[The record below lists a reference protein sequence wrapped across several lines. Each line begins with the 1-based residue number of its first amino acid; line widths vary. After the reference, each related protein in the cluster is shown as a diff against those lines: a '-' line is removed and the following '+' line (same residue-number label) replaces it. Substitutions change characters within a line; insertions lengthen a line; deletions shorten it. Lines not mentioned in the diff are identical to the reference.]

1 MNIRLK
7 ITGISKK
14 EIERII
20 NSCTV
25 CIDYAQENGESESE
39 SFELMLSDA
48 GCVEYEDLE
57 DPDDGF
63 IDCSDPEMI
72 GDNPFEDIEMEDEMI
87 FDEELIN
94 DDGFVQIGTPDLL
107 EETNPSE
114 EPIPMI
120 KPDTNIDG
128 LELSVRTYNCLRRAG
143 VDTIEKLRSMT
154 DDELRNVRSL
164 SERGFNEIKE
174 KMATFK
180 IEQKPKN
187 DYPAMLDELVGLEDV
202 KRQIRKIRALA
213 RMKQDMPQDKAQVPI
228 VLNMEFV
235 GNPGTAKTT
244 VARIVAGILAQVGIL
259 SFKDIVEVG
268 RADLVAKYE
277 GQTAEKVKSVFR
289 RAQGRLLFIDEAY
302 SLVENCRGEFGD
314 EAISTIVQEM
324 ENHREDVLVI
334 FAGYPEKMKDFLE
347 KNEGLKSRIAFHLNF
362 PDYPPDELTDILKL
376 MVQQHNYKIEDEAIE
391 KCRDIFRTVS
401 TSSDFGNGRFVRNLL
416 EHAEMA
422 QSHRLASVY
431 NGKKLSKKIL
441 QTLTAED
448 FDPTLAVNDES
459 PRRKMGF
466 AV

>member
-1 MNIRLK
+1 MNIKLK

-25 CIDYAQENGESESE
+25 CIDCAQENGESEGE
-39 SFELMLSDA
+39 TFEFKLADA
-48 GCVEYEDLE
+48 ECVEYDDLDDFDED
-57 DPDDGF
+57 F
-63 IDCSDPEMI
+63 MDCSDPDVI
-72 GDNPFEDIEMEDEMI
+72 DDNPFEYADTE
-87 FDEELIN
+87 EELVI
-94 DDGFVQIGTPDLL
+94 DDGFLPIGTPDLL
-107 EETNPSE
+107 EESDSPQ

-128 LELSVRTYNCLRRAG
+128 LELSVRSYNCLRRAG

-154 DDELRNVRSL
+154 DEELRNVRCL

-174 KMATFK
+174 KMAAFK

-187 DYPAMLDELVGLEDV
+187 DYLAMLDELVGLEDV

-213 RMKQDMPQDKAQVPI
+213 KMNQDMPKDKAQVPI

-244 VARIVAGILAQVGIL
+244 VARIIAGILAQVGLL

-289 RAQGRLLFIDEAY
+289 RAEGRLLFIDEAY

-324 ENHREDVLVI
+324 ENHRDNTVVI
-334 FAGYPEKMKDFLE
+334 FAGYPENMEEFFSINPGLRSRVPFKISFKDYSVEELLDIAELE
-347 KNEGLKSRIAFHLNF
+347 AKKRGFTIDSKAHDKLT
-362 PDYPPDELTDILKL
+362 ELCSAKDLD
-376 MVQQHNYKIEDEAIE
+376 VQK
-391 KCRDIFRTVS
+391 
-401 TSSDFGNGRFVRNLL
+401 GNGRFCRNLVEGAILNYALRVYGDGGATEGAAEKKSAGYVL
-416 EHAEMA
+416 ESDDFEMPENMKAE
-422 QSHRLASVY
+422 
-431 NGKKLSKKIL
+431 KKVVPI
-441 QTLTAED
+441 
-448 FDPTLAVNDES
+448 
-459 PRRKMGF
+459 GF
-466 AV
+466 CA